1 MLRVIIKSS
10 LPVIMVAALVFAAA
24 GCEPAQHEVSLEVKP
39 EDAGEV
45 TGEGMFSEGET
56 VEIAAQAGEC
66 YEFVKWV
73 EDGEELTTDK
83 SYQFEADGD
92 RSLEARFTGVT
103 ETVNGI
109 EFECAEVVFDR
120 DLDVDIA
127 PGLPL
132 DLLPVEEGIL
142 VSYEQD
148 LFLKDEDTGEPI
160 WSLENHS
167 PIVEE
172 GAVPRFAPVF
182 RENEKMVVPMFD
194 YDYDYDDEKFTDEYE
209 RVPVLAKLNFAT
221 GEITWSHPLARNTP
235 PLMVFELW
243 LKDGHLIA
251 EGNFDTGVDRD
262 VPPSGVHA
270 GSVAAHDY
278 ETGALIHA
286 HSGFYGGIEA
296 VDNSLFYSHVEYE
309 PPDNGDPEV
318 PEIFFGKKDLLTG
331 EEAWEIR
338 EEESDEVIGLS
349 TAGDI
354 SWRVPGKIVDSG
366 ELISLSGLPVLPE
379 AVLLED
385 TVSEDDAANTGET
398 ILTGRGLGTDNAAVE
413 LVGVEEGEVI
423 ESYPVPEAVEN
434 VEAFL
439 YEGYYYLFTGDAAE
453 EEVRIRAVDVVT
465 GETKWTD
472 QLHLLQSELSPERAV
487 MMMDRLYSET
497 EELIN
502 LSGHVPVMSPE
513 HNLKF
518 VDPASGEEKAAFD
531 GILNVL
537 FSEDDIY
544 LVGETSF
551 KVVCPDELT
560 VIREK
565 ALEEVFFDEEVEA
578 IEIAV
583 RLESEQAAFITAP
596 DQFAVIEKEEGK
608 LFYRCRHEDYV
619 LSGIMEEGRAL
630 LHQEGRVILLGPKH

>member
-1 MLRVIIKSS
+1 
-10 LPVIMVAALVFAAA
+10 
-24 GCEPAQHEVSLEVKP
+24 
-39 EDAGEV
+39 
-45 TGEGMFSEGET
+45 
-56 VEIAAQAGEC
+56 
-66 YEFVKWV
+66 
-73 EDGEELTTDK
+73 
-83 SYQFEADGD
+83 
-92 RSLEARFTGVT
+92 
-103 ETVNGI
+103 
-109 EFECAEVVFDR
+109 
-120 DLDVDIA
+120 
-127 PGLPL
+127 
-132 DLLPVEEGIL
+132 
-142 VSYEQD
+142 
-148 LFLKDEDTGEPI
+148 
-160 WSLENHS
+160 
-167 PIVEE
+167 
-172 GAVPRFAPVF
+172 
-182 RENEKMVVPMFD
+182 
-194 YDYDYDDEKFTDEYE
+194 
-209 RVPVLAKLNFAT
+209 
-221 GEITWSHPLARNTP
+221 
-235 PLMVFELW
+235 
-243 LKDGHLIA
+243 
-251 EGNFDTGVDRD
+251 
-262 VPPSGVHA
+262 
-270 GSVAAHDY
+270 
-278 ETGALIHA
+278 
-286 HSGFYGGIEA
+286 
-296 VDNSLFYSHVEYE
+296 
-309 PPDNGDPEV
+309 V

-578 IEIAV
+578 IKIEV
-583 RLESEQAAFITAP
+583 RLESEQAAFIAAP
-596 DQFAVIEKEEGK
+596 DQFAVIEKGEGK
-608 LFYRCRHEDYV
+608 LLYRCRHEDYV
-619 LSGIMEEGRAL
+619 LSGIMEKSRAL
-630 LHQEGRVILLGPKH
+630 LHQEGRVILLGLKR